1 MGPEKGGDA
10 KQLIAMYKTMWR
22 IRRFEEAAGNLY
34 KQGVIKGGIHAAIG
48 QEAVSVGVAFALAK
62 GDWFA
67 STHRGHAHHIAG
79 GADLKR
85 LMAEV
90 RAKANGY
97 CAGRGGSMHVAAFEA
112 GSLGAYPVVAAGVPV
127 ALGAALSEKMRG
139 TGRVAVAYFGD
150 GGLGQGTLYESLN
163 LASVWKLPVIF
174 VCENNQLAVST
185 HVEKSIAVRDF
196 EKLANTFGMPG
207 MSLNGSDVLAV
218 HPAAIEAVAR
228 ARGGGGPT
236 LLECS
241 THRFEGHY
249 FGEPQVYRT
258 RDEVKK
264 LRETKDPIDHLERH
278 LLASVGARP
287 EELEGV
293 AAEATRAV
301 EEALVFAAE
310 GPDPDPESYE
320 EYVYA

>member
-1 MGPEKGGDA
+1 
-10 KQLIAMYKTMWR
+10 
-22 IRRFEEAAGNLY
+22 
-34 KQGVIKGGIHAAIG
+34 
-48 QEAVSVGVAFALAK
+48 
-62 GDWFA
+62 
-67 STHRGHAHHIAG
+67 
-79 GADLKR
+79 
-85 LMAEV
+85 
-90 RAKANGY
+90 
-97 CAGRGGSMHVAAFEA
+97 
-112 GSLGAYPVVAAGVPV
+112 
-127 ALGAALSEKMRG
+127 
-139 TGRVAVAYFGD
+139 
-150 GGLGQGTLYESLN
+150 
-163 LASVWKLPVIF
+163 
-174 VCENNQLAVST
+174 
-185 HVEKSIAVRDF
+185 
-196 EKLANTFGMPG
+196 
-207 MSLNGSDVLAV
+207 
-218 HPAAIEAVAR
+218 VAR